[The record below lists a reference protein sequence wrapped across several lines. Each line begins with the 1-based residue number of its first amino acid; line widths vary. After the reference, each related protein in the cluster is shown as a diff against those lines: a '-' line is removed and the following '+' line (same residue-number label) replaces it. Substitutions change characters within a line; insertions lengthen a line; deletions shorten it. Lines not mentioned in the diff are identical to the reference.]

1 MLQGQAHIVDLRKT
15 ESVQT
20 IRFDPPG
27 SHQHNISGLAFS
39 PQVNEITRPC
49 ERADVPGDARHTC
62 CTCKSAAVC
71 ALILLLLMLQGGQL
85 FVGLEEGGIAR
96 VDVDMHA
103 RRTFAASQLA

>member
-39 PQVNEITRPC
+39 PQVDEIT
-49 ERADVPGDARHTC
+49 A
-62 CTCKSAAVC
+62 
-71 ALILLLLMLQGGQL
+71 M
-85 FVGLEEGGIAR
+85 
-96 VDVDMHA
+96 
-103 RRTFAASQLA
+103 